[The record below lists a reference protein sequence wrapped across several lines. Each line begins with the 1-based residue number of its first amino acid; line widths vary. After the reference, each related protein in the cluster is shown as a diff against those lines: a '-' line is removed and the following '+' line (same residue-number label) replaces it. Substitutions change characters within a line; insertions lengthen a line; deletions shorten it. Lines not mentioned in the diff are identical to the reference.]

1 MEDHYI
7 LTGTISC
14 GRVRPGHNCSVQFL
28 IQKNNNDLIWH
39 KLHSFPTKNQVK
51 SDKYAQHITHNKKK
65 HTKSYAYIYIY
76 IYHCKTSSLFQPQ
89 SGYHGCRQTGETVV
103 MRGLLW

>member
-28 IQKNNNDLIWH
+28 IQKNNNDIIWH

-76 IYHCKTSSLFQPQ
+76 IYITAKQVRCFNHRVVTMVADKL
-89 SGYHGCRQTGETVV
+89 GRQ
-103 MRGLLW
+103 

>member
-1 MEDHYI
+1 MEDHYT

-14 GRVRPGHNCSVQFL
+14 ARVRPGHNCSVQFL
-28 IQKNNNDLIWH
+28 IQKNNNDIIWH

-65 HTKSYAYIYIY
+65 NIQNHMHIYIY
-76 IYHCKTSSLFQPQ
+76 ITAKQVRCFNDRVVTMVADKL
-89 SGYHGCRQTGETVV
+89 GRQ
-103 MRGLLW
+103 

>member
-28 IQKNNNDLIWH
+28 IQKNNNDIIWH

-51 SDKYAQHITHNKKK
+51 SDKYAQHITHNKKTIQN
-65 HTKSYAYIYIY
+65 HMHIYIY
-76 IYHCKTSSLFQPQ
+76 IIAKQVRCFNHRVVTMVADKL
-89 SGYHGCRQTGETVV
+89 GRQ
-103 MRGLLW
+103 